1 MDRWASEVTNQ
12 KWTARKV
19 HLVGL
24 YVTLHPAFCLTVKNI
39 EVALCGIRKREKR
52 CCYVKFRN

>member
-24 YVTLHPAFCLTVKNI
+24 YVTLHPAFCLTVKNT
-39 EVALCGIRKREKR
+39 EAALCGIRKREKKMLL
-52 CCYVKFRN
+52 C